1 MASSI
6 EKKLLKFL
14 ETLIL
19 NQTMDERSTLH
30 HAHKKD
36 NVTIHDVGQNRAKD
50 PYVDVPVKSATSQ
63 KSNVDDG
70 DVVSSL
76 MEHGESSKQDEG
88 YKKNYFFF
96 FNFFQVFIFFLFNKC
111 FFYYQMTSTRTLCL
125 IV

>member
-19 NQTMDERSTLH
+19 NQTMDERSTL
-30 HAHKKD
+30 AHKKD
-36 NVTIHDVGQNRAKD
+36 DVTIHDVGLNRAKD

-88 YKKNYFFF
+88 YKKITFFYSLFYKFLYFFCLTSAF
-96 FNFFQVFIFFLFNKC
+96 FTI
-111 FFYYQMTSTRTLCL
+111 R
-125 IV
+125 